1 MTTSRLFAEHNR
13 ESIKEIAAKGGLV
26 IIPIGAIE
34 QHGPHLPVW
43 TDTLTCE
50 TITRAAS
57 LLVDKSIPILVT
69 PTLPFGSSDHHLPF
83 GGTMSLDTKV
93 LLDVLMNL
101 GKSLH
106 KSGFRKIMF
115 VNGHGGNHEIF
126 QLAARDLALQL
137 EVHVAAASWWSV
149 AWSRIKETAAF
160 DFGRVPGHAGAFEY
174 AIVKAIAPH
183 LVGTDLVPSL
193 WPDKDSPTKRDSWIA
208 PMRVEL
214 AGSWIKMN
222 GYGDNPGAIP
232 DDLGQE
238 LLKLSI
244 DGVREAI
251 ESFYYSATAA
261 EKETGKK

>member
-1 MTTSRLFAEHNR
+1 
-13 ESIKEIAAKGGLV
+13 
-26 IIPIGAIE
+26 
-34 QHGPHLPVW
+34 
-43 TDTLTCE
+43 
-50 TITRAAS
+50 
-57 LLVDKSIPILVT
+57 
-69 PTLPFGSSDHHLPF
+69 
-83 GGTMSLDTKV
+83 
-93 LLDVLMNL
+93 
-101 GKSLH
+101 
-106 KSGFRKIMF
+106 
-115 VNGHGGNHEIF
+115 
-126 QLAARDLALQL
+126 
-137 EVHVAAASWWSV
+137 V

-193 WPDKDSPTKRDSWIA
+193 WPDKDSPTKRDSWIS

-232 DDLGQE
+232 DNLGKE

-261 EKETGKK
+261 EKEIGK

>member
-1 MTTSRLFAEHNR
+1 MVTSRLFAEHNR

-57 LLVDKSIPILVT
+57 LLVDGSIPVLVT

-106 KSGFRKIMF
+106 KSGFRKILF
-115 VNGHGGNHEIF
+115 VNGT
-126 QLAARDLALQL
+126 AAIMKFFNLQL
-137 EVHVAAASWWSV
+137 VIW
-149 AWSRIKETAAF
+149 R
-160 DFGRVPGHAGAFEY
+160 
-174 AIVKAIAPH
+174 
-183 LVGTDLVPSL
+183 
-193 WPDKDSPTKRDSWIA
+193 
-208 PMRVEL
+208 
-214 AGSWIKMN
+214 
-222 GYGDNPGAIP
+222 
-232 DDLGQE
+232 
-238 LLKLSI
+238 
-244 DGVREAI
+244 
-251 ESFYYSATAA
+251 
-261 EKETGKK
+261 

>member
-1 MTTSRLFAEHNR
+1 MATSRLFAEHNR
-13 ESIKEIAAKGGLV
+13 ESLNEIAAKGGLV
-26 IIPIGAIE
+26 IVPIGAIE

-43 TDTLTCE
+43 TDSLTCE

-57 LLVDKSIPILVT
+57 VLVDSSIPVLVT

-101 GKSLH
+101 GRSLS

-137 EVHVAAASWWSV
+137 EIHAAAASWWSV
-149 AWSRIKETAAF
+149 AWSRIKESKAL
-160 DFGRVPGHAGAFEY
+160 DFGGVPGHAGAFEY

-183 LVGTDLVPSL
+183 LVSPNPTPSV
-193 WPDKDSPTKRDSWIA
+193 WPDKDSPTKHDSWIP
-208 PMRVEL
+208 PMRIEL

-222 GYGDNPGAIP
+222 GYTDNPGSIP
-232 DDLGQE
+232 DDLGKE
-238 LLKLSI
+238 LLQLSI
-244 DGVREAI
+244 EGVKEAI
-251 ESFYYSATAA
+251 ESFYHSATEA
-261 EKETGKK
+261 EKEISKK